1 MVGGN
6 VQQPGAAEPGTT
18 PPMNRPN
25 LYRPIHK
32 GLRSLLFDTTARVAR
47 TDFGDPAE
55 ADAAVGAVGLLLD
68 LLDDHAGHEDTFV
81 VPEVSSLA
89 PPLAAQLE
97 SDHGRLE
104 GLQAELR
111 ALLPRARAGDA
122 SALEA
127 GELLGRGL
135 NLLVAEHLRHMDR
148 EETQAMAV
156 LWAHKSDAELFAIE
170 GKIRGSIPPEKMARF
185 ARILLPALSTPERV
199 MMLTSARAALP
210 PPAFA
215 GLFALASEV
224 LGPEQMAAVTR
235 RAGLAV

>member
-1 MVGGN
+1 
-6 VQQPGAAEPGTT
+6 
-18 PPMNRPN
+18 MNRPN

-32 GLRSLLFDTTARVAR
+32 GLRSLLFETTALVAR
-47 TDFGDPAE
+47 TDFADPAE
-55 ADAAVGAVGLLLD
+55 ADLAVGAVGLLLD
-68 LLDDHAGHEDTFV
+68 LLDDHAEHEDRFTL
-81 VPEVSSLA
+81 PELNALA

-97 SDHGRLE
+97 ADHGRLE

-111 ALLPRARAGDA
+111 TLLPRARTGDL
-122 SALEA
+122 SATEA

-156 LWAHKSDAELFAIE
+156 FWAHRTDPELFAVE
-170 GKIRGSIPPEKMARF
+170 GKIRASIPPEKMARF

-199 MMLTSARAALP
+199 AMLAAARAALP
-210 PPAFA
+210 APAFA

-224 LGPEQMAAVTR
+224 LGPERMAAVTR
-235 RAGLAV
+235 RAGPGSV